1 MIGNEKKIK
10 RNERK
15 MEGHERTMT
24 RNERKMD
31 ALKSHGLWL
40 PQEDGSCA
48 TFNGP
53 KTCEQYPDMCKPH
66 DYQPVN
72 RRIWKRESRGA
83 PAL

>member
-1 MIGNEKKIK
+1 MLENGLRAREANLVAAHANYLNG
-10 RNERK
+10 NERK
-15 MEGHERTMT
+15 V
-24 RNERKMD
+24 D

-66 DYQPVN
+66 DYQPVH
-72 RRIWKRESRGA
+72 RRPWKRENIGA